1 MMSNLRKLY
10 VKKNCDCFESCHTN
24 KKWHSEVK
32 THPDT
37 QDRSGQ
43 AWVNLQELIKETAND
58 QREVFDPGKE
68 SGSEECK

>member
-32 THPDT
+32 AHPDT

-43 AWVNLQELIKETAND
+43 ASSIETLPA
-58 QREVFDPGKE
+58 EISTLKKLSILG
-68 SGSEECK
+68 